1 MSNPEIA
8 GKITGML
15 LEMDQRDVQAL
26 ITNEA
31 NLFVKIKEAVEV
43 LRKAWAMNPE
53 ALSKLP
59 AFNS

>member
-15 LEMDQRDVQAL
+15 LEMDQRDVVTL
-26 ITNEA
+26 ISNDM
-31 NLFVKIKEAVEV
+31 NLLVKIKEAVEV
-43 LRKAWAMNPE
+43 LRKAWGMNPE

-59 AFNS
+59 SLNS